1 MGKQLMLFAKEVW
14 FRIKRL
20 VLTVISK
27 QWVVFVLGTHL
38 LVKGYI
44 TAEVWFMLAGVVIG
58 VNVFQKL
65 KGIENNAT
73 IDTKVSN

>member
-1 MGKQLMLFAKEVW
+1 MNFWTKFVQ
-14 FRIKRL
+14 RNQRL
-20 VLTVISK
+20 ILTIISK
-27 QWVVFVLGTHL
+27 QWLVFFLGTAL

-65 KGIENNAT
+65 KGVSSDVAAT
-73 IDTKVSN
+73 DLAK